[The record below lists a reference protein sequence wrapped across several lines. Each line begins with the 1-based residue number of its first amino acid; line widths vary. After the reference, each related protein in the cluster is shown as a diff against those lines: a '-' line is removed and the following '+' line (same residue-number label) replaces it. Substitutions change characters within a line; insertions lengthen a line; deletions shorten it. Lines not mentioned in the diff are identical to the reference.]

1 MDFSEWKHNMT
12 VAVPKSV
19 TLPQNLMLHKIL
31 YLNQKLREREITSGG
46 ALQVMPTAGFQGR
59 AQGAA

>member
-1 MDFSEWKHNMT
+1 MT

-46 ALQVMPTAGFQGR
+46 ALQVMPTVGFQGR
-59 AQGAA
+59 AQGVA